1 MKPFYENKDGMSQCF
16 EAPDLEFP
24 EHLHDHVEIL
34 LVLAGSVAVR
44 IMDKC
49 RELRAGDC
57 AVIFPQQV
65 HSYHSPAGS
74 RTRLFIFDSSLS
86 GMFLHSIRK
95 CVPAN
100 PFLSA
105 RDLSGDG
112 ELALDRI
119 CRCLSGSGAAEAS
132 RAGGEELCSAW
143 IQVLFALAWPH
154 LLPEKRDKS
163 EGTAMTCQVVQYVM
177 EHFQEPLTL
186 DALAR
191 ALHMNK
197 YYISHIFSNQLQINF
212 RRYLSHIRLEYAM
225 QLMKAGSAPLVEI
238 CSEAGFNS
246 LRSFN
251 RAFAEIMGMTPGEY
265 RRTAAAREAD
275 PGGSGK

>member
-24 EHLHDHVEIL
+24 EHLHDHVELL
-34 LVLAGSVAVR
+34 LVLSGSVSVR

-49 RELRAGDC
+49 RELQAGDC

-65 HSYHSPAGS
+65 HSYHTPSES
-74 RTRLFIFDSSLS
+74 RTRLFIFDSSLA

-105 RDLSGDG
+105 RELSGDG

-119 CRCLSGSGAAEAS
+119 CRCLSEPGA
-132 RAGGEELCSAW
+132 EELCSAW

-154 LLPEKRDKS
+154 LMPEKRDKS
-163 EGTAMTCQVVQYVM
+163 EGTALTCQVVQYVM

-186 DALAR
+186 DALAK
-191 ALHMNK
+191 ALHVNK

-225 QLMKAGSAPLVEI
+225 QLMKTGNAPLVEI

-251 RAFAEIMGMTPGEY
+251 RAFAEIMDMTPGEY
-265 RRTAAAREAD
+265 RKSVAAGGTD
-275 PGGSGK
+275 PGGAGK

>member
-1 MKPFYENKDGMSQCF
+1 MRPFYENKDGMSQCF

-24 EHLHDHVEIL
+24 EHLHDHVELL
-34 LVLAGSVAVR
+34 LVLAGSVVVR

-49 RELRAGDC
+49 RELQAGDC

-65 HSYHSPAGS
+65 HSYHTPSGS

-95 CVPAN
+95 CVPAC

-105 RDLSGDG
+105 RELSGDG

-119 CRCLSGSGAAEAS
+119 RRCLSDPGAAEAP
-132 RAGGEELCSAW
+132 RAGTEELCSAW
-143 IQVLFALAWPH
+143 IQVLFALAWPR
-154 LLPEKRDKS
+154 LMPEKRDQS
-163 EGTAMTCQVVQYVM
+163 EGTELTCQVVQYVM

-186 DALAR
+186 DTLAR
-191 ALHMNK
+191 ALHVNK
-197 YYISHIFSNQLQINF
+197 YYISRIFSSQLQINF
-212 RRYLSHIRLEYAM
+212 RRYLHHIRLEYAM
-225 QLMKAGSAPLVEI
+225 QLMKTGSAPLIDI

-251 RAFAEIMGMTPGEY
+251 RAFMDIMGMSPREY
-265 RRTAAAREAD
+265 RKSAA
-275 PGGSGK
+275 GSIYSQHS